1 MMPHRLNLDPVTG
14 IITVKNSNRTLL
26 DRELS
31 PVYYLTVEAQDN
43 GGRGNR

>member
-1 MMPHRLNLDPVTG
+1 MTG
-14 IITVKNSNRTLL
+14 LITVKALQNETSLL

-43 GGRGNR
+43 GGLGNR